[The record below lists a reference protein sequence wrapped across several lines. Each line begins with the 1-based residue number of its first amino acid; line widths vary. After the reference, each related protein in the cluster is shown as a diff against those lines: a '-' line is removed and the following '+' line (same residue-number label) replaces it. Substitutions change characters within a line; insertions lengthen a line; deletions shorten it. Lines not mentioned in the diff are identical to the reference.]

1 MGRCCWWFTG
11 EGVELMVG
19 KESFICI
26 DCKGQKSW
34 YAIRCHTCNKKLY
47 TKLKHTDEFRERIKK
62 KILEIQEEEKL
73 NWR

>member
-47 TKLKHTDEFRERIKK
+47 TKFIFIFIKL
-62 KILEIQEEEKL
+62 IKL
-73 NWR
+73 NNII